1 MLPLNRAIRSTLT
14 MLLGSNNSSSNSRQ
28 PHKPDPIMVAVDFKA
43 GDEAASLLLLEGSLL
58 LLLLLVLRDKVVDD
72 RMRSRGR
79 CKLRRRSVVL
89 CRV

>member
-43 GDEAASLLLLEGSLL
+43 GDEAASLLLLEGSLP
-58 LLLLLVLRDKVVDD
+58 LLLLVLRDKVVDD

>member
-1 MLPLNRAIRSTLT
+1 
-14 MLLGSNNSSSNSRQ
+14 
-28 PHKPDPIMVAVDFKA
+28 MVAVDFKA